1 MKVAKNFNLFAVTG
15 SVEAGYETIDEISV
29 EARRRLD
36 LSDDKKERRQ
46 LKTLIMNVSSL
57 KPLSANGY
65 FDISR
70 ETLTSMTSVRLNI
83 SHISL
88 DIIFCFSVTYLI
100 ILVQFQLSSSSS
112 TTSSSGNS
120 TSLYEYEDL
129 FL

>member
-1 MKVAKNFNLFAVTG
+1 MKVAKNFNLLAVTG

-100 ILVQFQLSSSSS
+100 ILVQFQLSSST
-112 TTSSSGNS
+112 TTSSANS
-120 TSLYEYEDL
+120 TSEADYEDL
-129 FL
+129 LL